1 MTENYYPISYLN
13 DFIFCPLSIYF
24 HQLYGNM
31 SERLYQN
38 EDQMGGKAVH
48 ETIDTHRY
56 SNHKNILQGISIC
69 SRKYGLS
76 GKIDLFDIDKGILTE
91 RKKKI
96 TEVYDGYIFQLYA
109 QYFCLTEEGFDI
121 RKLRFYS
128 YSDNKIYPIPLP
140 EENPDMLKKFEKTIE
155 NLCEFDPNSFVQTN
169 AKKCGRCIYSPLC
182 DRSLADDE

>member
-56 SNHKNILQGISIC
+56 SNHK
-69 SRKYGLS
+69 
-76 GKIDLFDIDKGILTE
+76 
-91 RKKKI
+91 
-96 TEVYDGYIFQLYA
+96 IF
-109 QYFCLTEEGFDI
+109 
-121 RKLRFYS
+121 KS
-128 YSDNKIYPIPLP
+128 
-140 EENPDMLKKFEKTIE
+140 
-155 NLCEFDPNSFVQTN
+155 
-169 AKKCGRCIYSPLC
+169 
-182 DRSLADDE
+182 